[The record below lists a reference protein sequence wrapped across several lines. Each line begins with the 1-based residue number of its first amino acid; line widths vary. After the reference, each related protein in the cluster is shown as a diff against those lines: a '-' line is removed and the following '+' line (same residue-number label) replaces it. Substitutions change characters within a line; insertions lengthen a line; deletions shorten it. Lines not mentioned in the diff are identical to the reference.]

1 MGGRAGG
8 GAAGGMGS
16 RSRAGRT
23 SQSFMTLQ
31 GGRFGNVTI
40 NSKKSPQQVLKQ
52 ANKLW
57 NDVKKQTGGMEF
69 DSLIAIGLYG
79 KSKAKSWAK
88 IKAAQTVAKI
98 AKGSKV
104 GRC

>member
-8 GAAGGMGS
+8 GASGGMGS

-23 SQSFMTLQ
+23 PQSFMTLQ
-31 GGRFGNVTI
+31 GGKYGSVTI

-69 DSLIAIGLYG
+69 ESLIEIGLYG
-79 KSKAKSWAK
+79 KSKVKSWAK

-98 AKGSKV
+98 AKGTKV
-104 GRC
+104 GRY